1 MSGLWILFA
10 ASAAVTPAPAA
21 VKPAP
26 AALPVKLQLKNGDVI
41 TGQLHSEDQTTIRIQ
56 TSYAGVLSIAKDAV
70 LQQAAQ
76 TNSTQP
82 SGSAKPATAAVAA
95 AAAAVTAQAK
105 PASAPYASTP
115 EWALSLDLA
124 ASSLSGKEHG
134 ESFSLS
140 QKGEYSY
147 LAWRFKLDSQFD
159 YETKETARKTH
170 KYLLSP
176 GLDYFY
182 AADLFWRAAVDYQY
196 NYLASD
202 YKNIDISTGP
212 GYSFWR
218 NEQSQFDITVLG
230 GSKQAYFREDE
241 LKGVLLFGDSVS
253 FRFGSIEWD
262 LQHRFTSWPL
272 EFYSNGNFTKLLSQP
287 ISFIHFDREYKT
299 ELGARYLLSE
309 HLRLSWGW
317 QYERT
322 DISLRLTGIPDIPL
336 SNRDLRH
343 KLSIGASF

>member
-10 ASAAVTPAPAA
+10 ANAALVAAPVPAP
-21 VKPAP
+21 
-26 AALPVKLQLKNGDVI
+26 LKLQLKNGDVI

-56 TSYAGVLSIAKDAV
+56 TSYAGVLSIAKNAV
-70 LQQAAQ
+70 LQQVAQ

-82 SGSAKPATAAVAA
+82 SGSPMP
-95 AAAAVTAQAK
+95 AAAAVVTVQAK
-105 PASAPYASTP
+105 PAAAPYASTP

-124 ASSLSGKEHG
+124 ASSRSGKEQG

-147 LAWRFKLDSQFD
+147 LAWRFNLDSQFD

-170 KYLLSP
+170 KYVLSP

-202 YKNIDISTGP
+202 YKNIDLSTGP

-218 NEQSQFDITVLG
+218 NEHGQFDITVLG
-230 GSKQAYFREDE
+230 GSKKAYFREDE
-241 LKGVLLFGDSVS
+241 LKGVLLFGDSVT
-253 FRFGSIEWD
+253 FRFGSVEWD
-262 LQHRFTSWPL
+262 LQHKLANWPL
-272 EFYSNGNFTKLLSQP
+272 EFYSNGNFMKLLSQP

-299 ELGARYLLSE
+299 ELGLRYLLSE

-322 DISLRLTGIPDIPL
+322 DISLRLAGIADIPL
-336 SNRDLRH
+336 STRDLRH

>member
-1 MSGLWILFA
+1 MSGLWILLA
-10 ASAAVTPAPAA
+10 AGAAVATNTASAP
-21 VKPAP
+21 
-26 AALPVKLQLKNGDVI
+26 LRLQLKNGDVI

-56 TSYAGVLSIAKDAV
+56 TSYAGVLSIAKNAV
-70 LQQAAQ
+70 LQQV
-76 TNSTQP
+76 TQP
-82 SGSAKPATAAVAA
+82 HSIPAKDSAKPSSAAV
-95 AAAAVTAQAK
+95 VTVQLK
-105 PASAPYASTP
+105 PAAAPYASTP
-115 EWALSLDLA
+115 DWALSLDLA
-124 ASSLSGKEHG
+124 ASSRSGKEHG

-140 QKGEYSY
+140 QKAEYSY
-147 LAWRFKLDSQFD
+147 LAWRVKLDSQLD

-170 KYLLSP
+170 KYVVSP

-182 AADLFWRAAVDYQY
+182 AADLFWRAAIDYQY

-202 YKNIDISTGP
+202 YKNIDLSTGP

-218 NEQSQFDITVLG
+218 NELSQFDITVLG

-241 LKGVLLFGDSVS
+241 LKGVLLFGDSVTFS
-253 FRFGSIEWD
+253 FGSIEWD
-262 LQHRFTSWPL
+262 LRHKLAPWPL
-272 EFYSNGNFTKLLSQP
+272 EFYSNGNFMKLLSQP

-299 ELGARYLLSE
+299 ELGLRYLLSE

-317 QYERT
+317 QYDRT
-322 DISLRLTGIPDIPL
+322 DISIRLTGLPDIPL